1 VAGYY
6 ELSATTAVTQ
16 ADITAK
22 VLTGSFT
29 ANDKEYDGTP
39 TATVATKSLPGVISP
54 DVVSLNVTN
63 VLFDTKNVGNNKDVT
78 GSLSL
83 VGTDAGNYTVNSS
96 HTAKA
101 SITPRGLTVSAS
113 GVNKVYDGTN
123 AATVNLSTDKLNGD
137 DVTAAYASASFADK
151 NVGNGKAVSVS
162 GISISGADAGNYN
175 LLNTA
180 ANTTA
185 DITPKSI
192 TGSFTATDKTW
203 DGTTAA
209 TVLTRSLNGAVGG
222 DDVSLSGGT
231 AAFNNANVGSNKPVT
246 LTGAT
251 LAGTDAGNHTL
262 SSVADATASILA
274 WNAQGHGFYQPVGLS
289 NSTFVAAP
297 GSAPLWSPAT
307 VWSVAKGGSSVPL
320 KFNVYA
326 GGVEK
331 TSPSDI
337 KEFKQV
343 QLASCSD
350 GAGEEV
356 VENLPISGNT
366 SLRYDTTDRQFIQN
380 WKTPNVSKE
389 TCYRATVIFN
399 DDSSLS
405 AFFKLRK

>member
-1 VAGYY
+1 
-6 ELSATTAVTQ
+6 
-16 ADITAK
+16 
-22 VLTGSFT
+22 
-29 ANDKEYDGTP
+29 
-39 TATVATKSLPGVISP
+39 
-54 DVVSLNVTN
+54 
-63 VLFDTKNVGNNKDVT
+63 
-78 GSLSL
+78 
-83 VGTDAGNYTVNSS
+83 
-96 HTAKA
+96 
-101 SITPRGLTVSAS
+101 
-113 GVNKVYDGTN
+113 
-123 AATVNLSTDKLNGD
+123 LSTDKLNGD

-162 GISISGADAGNYN
+162 GISISGADAGNYS

-192 TGSFTATDKTW
+192 TGSFTATDKVW

-209 TVLTRSLNGAVGG
+209 TVLTRSLDGAVGG